1 LKYKARVAVVGAGM
15 SGSLMAIYLARQG
28 YTVDVYERRPDRREY
43 VTERGMSLNMTLSQH
58 GIAALA
64 AVDIL
69 QTVMRLTT
77 RLEGRMIHD
86 LDGRQ
91 HFQPYGKNEREVIYS
106 IRRHDLNCALL
117 DAAQAQPGV
126 TLHFQQRCLRY
137 EKQDTREGQGTK
149 LLLQNTATHR
159 TDSVS
164 ADWIIG
170 ADGVFSAIRQQMQ
183 RDLLI
188 ETQQESLEWGYKE
201 IAIPAGPGGKHVFA
215 NNVFHMWPRGDYM
228 LMAVP
233 NQDGS
238 FTGTCVLPFQGKL
251 SFATL
256 RCEEQIRSFFNRH
269 FADALPWMPS
279 LVEDFQHN
287 PTGEFITLYAS
298 PWHDHDRVVLIGDAC
313 HSFVPF
319 YGQGMNASLADC
331 QILSACLE
339 QGGEDHEQA
348 FKAYQ
353 QLRKRH
359 TDAMAQLSKENFTE
373 IREKVRSPFFVLYK
387 RLDLLLN
394 KLFPGIWVPLYSLIM
409 YTNMPYADAIAR
421 AKKQERLLKW
431 LMLTLLLSGVGGV
444 LRIVFMHFSGGRRR
458 SQ

>member
-1 LKYKARVAVVGAGM
+1 V
-15 SGSLMAIYLARQG
+15 
-28 YTVDVYERRPDRREY
+28 
-43 VTERGMSLNMTLSQH
+43 
-58 GIAALA
+58 
-64 AVDIL
+64 
-69 QTVMRLTT
+69 
-77 RLEGRMIHD
+77 
-86 LDGRQ
+86 
-91 HFQPYGKNEREVIYS
+91 
-106 IRRHDLNCALL
+106 LL

-126 TLHFQQRCLRY
+126 TLHFQQRCLRF
-137 EKQDTREGQGTK
+137 EKQDTCEGQGTR
-149 LLLQNTATHR
+149 LLFQNAVTHR
-159 TDSVS
+159 IESVS

-188 ETQQESLEWGYKE
+188 ETRQESLEWGYKE
-201 IAIPAGPGGKHVFA
+201 ISILARPDGKHVFA
-215 NNVFHMWPRGDYM
+215 NNVFHMWPRGECM

-251 SFATL
+251 SLATL
-256 RCEEQIRSFFNRH
+256 QSREEILSFFKTH
-269 FADALPWMPS
+269 FADALPWIPS

-287 PTGEFITLYAS
+287 PVGEFITLYTS
-298 PWHDHDRVVLIGDAC
+298 PWHYHDRVVLIGDAC

-331 QILSACLE
+331 QLLSVCLG
-339 QGGEDHEQA
+339 QGGEDYELA

-353 QLRKRH
+353 RLRKKH

-373 IREKVRSPFFVLYK
+373 IRDKVRSPFFVLYK
-387 RLDLLLN
+387 NIDLLLN

-409 YTNMPYADAIAR
+409 YTNIPYADAIAR
-421 AKKQERLLKW
+421 VKKQEQLLKW
-431 LMLTLLLSGVGGV
+431 FALTLLLPGMGGI

-458 SQ
+458 SR